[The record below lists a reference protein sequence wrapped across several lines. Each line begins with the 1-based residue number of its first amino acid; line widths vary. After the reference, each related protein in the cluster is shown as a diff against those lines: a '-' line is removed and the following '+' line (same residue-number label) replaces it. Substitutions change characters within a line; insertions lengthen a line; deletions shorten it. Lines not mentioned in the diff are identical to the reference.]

1 MEPLILAECLRNAA
15 VRLRKFR
22 EEYGVWTAPVDTFR
36 LLREITERG
45 KIRVQ
50 WEKDASLPEEAD
62 AFTVCSSDGDT
73 ILIVTREI
81 PLNWKKISAW
91 RRNNFT
97 MAHEL
102 GHIFCGHVTT
112 PNAGKSPA
120 VREMEDAEAD
130 AFAAG
135 LLTPAEA
142 LGHFC
147 SVKEAAEALLVSESA
162 IRRRMRDTGILFAI
176 RTCPKCGFDRIPP
189 AADYCRMCG
198 QSLQANPHPPAE
210 HDVRYLPPLP
220 EECPICGLKETGA
233 PEGRCMN
240 CDNPKLNHCLPEYDQ
255 RQHWCPADALF
266 CETCGARTLYSEL
279 LKR

>member
-1 MEPLILAECLRNAA
+1 MEPLIREECLRNAA

-22 EEYGVWTAPVDTFR
+22 EEYGVWTAPVNTFR
-36 LLREITERG
+36 LLREIERHG
-45 KIRVQ
+45 KIRLQ
-50 WEKDASLPEEAD
+50 WEQAPPIREDAD
-62 AFTVCSSDGDT
+62 AFTVCSSDDDR
-73 ILIVTREI
+73 ILIFTREI
-81 PLNWKKISAW
+81 PLHWQKYSAW
-91 RRNNFT
+91 RRYNFT

-102 GHIFCGHVTT
+102 GHIFCGHMTT
-112 PNAGKSPA
+112 PNARKSPA
-120 VREMEDAEAD
+120 VVEMEETEAD

-135 LLTPAEA
+135 LLTPPEA

-210 HDVRYLPPLP
+210 QAVRYLPPPP
-220 EECPICGLKETGA
+220 EECPVCGLKETGA

-240 CDNPKLNHCLPEYDQ
+240 CDNPKLNHCLPGQSQAESL
-255 RQHWCPADALF
+255 PA
-266 CETCGARTLYSEL
+266 RV
-279 LKR
+279 